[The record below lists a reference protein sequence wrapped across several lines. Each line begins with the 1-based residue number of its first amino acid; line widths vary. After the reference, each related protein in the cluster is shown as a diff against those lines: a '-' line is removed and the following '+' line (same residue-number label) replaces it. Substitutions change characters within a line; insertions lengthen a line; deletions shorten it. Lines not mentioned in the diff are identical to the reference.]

1 METEIFTL
9 CDFAQD
15 NQSKLTIVGTF
26 DSIYSASFPTAH
38 STCSIAC
45 RLRFSEKETG
55 DHHFKIMLKDE
66 REKDLVQPVTGI
78 ITVHP
83 PVNGQ
88 FSAANI
94 VLTFNQLRF
103 EQPGR
108 YSFILYVDEKW
119 ISGLPLTVSRNPR

>member
-26 DSIYSASFPTAH
+26 DTIHSASFPSAH
-38 STCSIAC
+38 ASCSIAC
-45 RLRFSEKETG
+45 RLRFSHKETG
-55 DHHFKIMLKDE
+55 EHKFSIQLTDE
-66 REKDLVQPVTGI
+66 TGRQIIEPVQGV
-78 ITVHP
+78 ITVRP

-94 VLTFNQLRF
+94 VISFNQLKF
-103 EQPGR
+103 GKPGR
-108 YSFILYVDEKW
+108 YSFSLFINDQWLT
-119 ISGLPLTVSRNPR
+119 GLPLLLIKAG